1 MAEGIEATLA
11 RAAQLADRVLSMGY
25 SDHDPFASVDHEC
38 LIDEAIDVLV
48 AIIECRKDLGI
59 SPYWDWQK
67 SKAPE
72 VCDECG
78 ERIPAD
84 NDAVWH
90 YHPGVVIGG
99 GADGR

>member
-11 RAAQLADRVLSMGY
+11 RAAQLADRVLSMGC
-25 SDHDPFASVDHEC
+25 SDSVHASVDHEC

-48 AIIECRKDLGI
+48 AIIECRQDLGI

-90 YHPGVVIGG
+90 YHPGKVIR
-99 GADGR
+99 GR